1 MRRAQQVSGYTTVF
15 VIIPWRSARVTVTI
29 TILKRMVAHNCS
41 NRVSWVPAVV
51 VDVESEWLSR
61 LGWLRGRL
69 KQPIGIK
76 EFC

>member
-1 MRRAQQVSGYTTVF
+1 MQNHTE
-15 VIIPWRSARVTVTI
+15 TVTI
-29 TILKRMVAHNCS
+29 TILKHMVAHNCY

-51 VDVESEWLSR
+51 VDVESER

-76 EFC
+76 EFY